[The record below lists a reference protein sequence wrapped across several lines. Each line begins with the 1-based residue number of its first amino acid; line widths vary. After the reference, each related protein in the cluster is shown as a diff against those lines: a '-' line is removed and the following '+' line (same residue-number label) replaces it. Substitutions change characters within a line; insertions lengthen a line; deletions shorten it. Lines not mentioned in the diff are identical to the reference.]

1 MATSRSEKQRED
13 KGRTRQAPHQDQ
25 SPAHLPP
32 LPPNPRPP
40 KEAGPQHH
48 SRAAELRVI
57 LTRASHEYYVLDSP
71 TMSDAEYDRLFRELQ
86 ELEQNFPEC
95 LAPDSPTL
103 RIGAEPQ
110 SQLAKH
116 DHLQP
121 MLSLGNAFD
130 DEELRAW
137 EERLVRLAG
146 GDVAKSGY
154 TAELKIDG
162 TAVAL
167 TYENQLFVKGATRGN
182 GIIGE
187 DVTVNLRTV
196 RDVPLRLHESAP
208 KGRIEVRGEIYFPF
222 ARFEEMNEAR
232 ARAGDP
238 VFANPRNAAAG
249 SLRMLDPAITA
260 SRPLRFFGYSVAAP
274 DGEELPFET
283 QTELLDALVQWGVP
297 VAPHRMRAKTL
308 AEVEK
313 WAYDLEHNIR
323 SELNFAIDGAVVKVD
338 SLRLQDELGVVGGR
352 EPRWAIARKFAPDI
366 AETKLLAIEVNV
378 GRTGALNPF
387 AVLEPVEIGG
397 VIVKLATLH
406 NEDLVIA
413 KDLRV
418 GDWVQVKRAGEVIPQ
433 IIAPIPDKRT
443 GSEKPWRMPKKC
455 PVCGTPVTREEDE
468 AAIYCP
474 NIACPGRQLEG
485 LVHFTSRGAMD
496 IRGLSYARIQQL
508 VEEGLVKDP
517 GDLYG
522 LTRDQLLGLE
532 GYADKGADA
541 LIAAIQTSKSQPLS
555 RLLNALGIRHVGSIA
570 AQLLAQHFGTL
581 DAVMSASADDILNVR
596 GIGSTIANGVV
607 AYFSNPAG
615 RALVEKLR
623 SHGLTFTEPRAV
635 AAGGALS
642 GKTVV
647 ITGTLPTLS
656 RSKATAIIE
665 AAGGRVTGSV
675 SKSTDFLVAGEDA
688 GSKLEKAKTLG
699 VEVIDEA
706 ELLRRVKS
714 PATSSA

>member
-1 MATSRSEKQRED
+1 MATSRSKKQREEPAQGPRPD
-13 KGRTRQAPHQDQ
+13 QQAP
-25 SPAHLPP
+25 
-32 LPPNPRPP
+32 R
-40 KEAGPQHH
+40 KAGEQQRK
-48 SRAAELRVI
+48 RAAELRVL
-57 LTRASHEYYVLDSP
+57 LTRASHEYYVLDRP
-71 TMSDAEYDRLFRELQ
+71 TIADAEYDKLFRELQ
-86 ELEQNFPEC
+86 EIERDFPEC
-95 LAPDSPTL
+95 LTPDSPTL

-116 DHLQP
+116 EHLRP
-121 MLSLGNAFD
+121 MLSLDNAFNN
-130 DEELRAW
+130 EELRAW
-137 EERLVRLAG
+137 EERLVRMAG
-146 GDVAKSGY
+146 DDVAKSGY

-162 TAVAL
+162 IAVAL
-167 TYENQLFVKGATRGN
+167 TYENQIFVMGATRGN

-208 KGRIEVRGEIYFPF
+208 RGRIEVRGEIYFPF
-222 ARFEEMNEAR
+222 KRFEEMNEAR

-249 SLRMLDPAITA
+249 SLRMLDPAVTA

-283 QTELLDALVQWGVP
+283 QTELLDTLVKWGVP
-297 VAPHRMRAKTL
+297 VAPHRKRAKTL
-308 AEVEK
+308 GEVEK
-313 WAYDLEHNIR
+313 WAHDLEHKIR
-323 SELNFAIDGAVVKVD
+323 SDLNFAIDGGVVKVD
-338 SLRLQDELGVVGGR
+338 SLALQEELGVVGGR

-366 AETKLLAIEVNV
+366 AETRLLSIEVNV
-378 GRTGALNPF
+378 GRTGAMNPF

-406 NEDLVIA
+406 NEDLIIS

-418 GDWVQVKRAGEVIPQ
+418 GDWVQVKRAGDVIPQ
-433 IIAPIPDKRT
+433 VIAPIPERRT
-443 GSEKPWRMPKKC
+443 GDEKPWRMPKRC
-455 PVCGTPVTREEDE
+455 PVCGTLATREEDE

-508 VEEGLVKDP
+508 VGEGLVRDP
-517 GDLYG
+517 GDLFA
-522 LTRDQLLGLE
+522 LTREQLLELE
-532 GYADKGADA
+532 GYADKGADG
-541 LIAAIQTSKSQPLS
+541 LIAAIEASKTQPLS

-581 DAVMSASADDILNVR
+581 DALVSASADDILSVR
-596 GIGSTIANGVV
+596 GIGATIANGVV
-607 AYFSNPAG
+607 AYFSDPAG

-623 SHGLTFTEPRAV
+623 SHAVNFKEPRAV
-635 AAGGALS
+635 VAGGPLS
-642 GKTVV
+642 GQTVV

-656 RSKATAIIE
+656 RTKATAVIE

-675 SKSTDFLVAGEDA
+675 SKSTSFLVAGEEA

-699 VEVIDEA
+699 VEIVDEA
-706 ELLRRVKS
+706 ELLRRVNS
-714 PATSSA
+714 SATSSA